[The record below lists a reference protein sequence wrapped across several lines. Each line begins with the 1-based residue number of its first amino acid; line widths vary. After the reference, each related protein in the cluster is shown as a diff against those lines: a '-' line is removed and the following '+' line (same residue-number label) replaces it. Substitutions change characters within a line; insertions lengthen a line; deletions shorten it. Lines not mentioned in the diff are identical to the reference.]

1 MTTSE
6 NAGLV
11 GKLVG
16 KPGAVANSGAPK
28 DLQHNRS
35 CVVRNIGDNIARLSA
50 IPCSTYTDEDRRS
63 MVEQWNQGSGSLN
76 ITTTNQPPS
85 SSSNNFRPK
94 QARQHQAEGG
104 GGKEQA
110 RVSSN
115 KGGSETI
122 ATYTASLAATK
133 PSQRIILPTS
143 GVSIGVQ
150 AAPTGWTRYYFDD
163 KQIQR
168 AVQPRSF
175 GGTKKMLLN
184 AEAKGRWKVS
194 RNTEEEGTTQKRE
207 KAASD
212 I

>member
-1 MTTSE
+1 MPRWL
-6 NAGLV
+6 AGRGRGRVVNFTGGREEICQIIFL
-11 GKLVG
+11 
-16 KPGAVANSGAPK
+16 KPET
-28 DLQHNRS
+28 Q
-35 CVVRNIGDNIARLSA
+35 IIAQS
-50 IPCSTYTDEDRRS
+50 
-63 MVEQWNQGSGSLN
+63 
-76 ITTTNQPPS
+76 
-85 SSSNNFRPK
+85 
-94 QARQHQAEGG
+94 
-104 GGKEQA
+104 
-110 RVSSN
+110 
-115 KGGSETI
+115 I